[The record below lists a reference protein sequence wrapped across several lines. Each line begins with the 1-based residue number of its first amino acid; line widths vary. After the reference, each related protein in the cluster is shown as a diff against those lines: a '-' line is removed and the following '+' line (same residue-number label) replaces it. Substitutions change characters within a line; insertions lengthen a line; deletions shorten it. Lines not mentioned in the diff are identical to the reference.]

1 MSTTRPSGKQ
11 AIRQKWIWR
20 FPMQS
25 WSLGRSWLDAG
36 LMLCGWTRVLVACC
50 ATMVIASC
58 VRPVARP
65 TASDRISLQSTSGQ
79 AGRLTA
85 EAERAAAMARVE
97 ALRSELAALEQL
109 LADSTLDAATRAT
122 LEGESARL
130 RGEIERAPIESAA
143 QPPGASETP
152 AGSLEGPSASRSG
165 ATGSPSKEKLAP
177 ELVVT
182 LGGGATERID
192 FDLSKQGGRPV
203 VIQFFATW
211 SGPCKATLPMLAKL
225 TDELRGQADVVLIRL
240 MTKNEA
246 SGAAGAS
253 GQASALTT
261 AKETL
266 VKSDAAALV
275 PRVAVDFDRSIVARW
290 GVEAVPTIFLVAPDG
305 TVAQKWQGAGED
317 TYAEI
322 RRAVG
327 ALSPRPVPAPAA
339 PGSEVQ

>member
-1 MSTTRPSGKQ
+1 M
-11 AIRQKWIWR
+11 
-20 FPMQS
+20 
-25 WSLGRSWLDAG
+25 
-36 LMLCGWTRVLVACC
+36 
-50 ATMVIASC
+50 
-58 VRPVARP
+58 
-65 TASDRISLQSTSGQ
+65 SLQLSSGQ

-130 RGEIERAPIESAA
+130 RGEIERARIESAA

-165 ATGSPSKEKLAP
+165 AMGSPSQGKLAP

-182 LGGGATERID
+182 LGGGAAERID

-240 MTKNEA
+240 LMMKDEA

-253 GQASALTT
+253 GQASAMTT

-305 TVAQKWQGAGED
+305 TVAQKWQGAGKD

-322 RRAVG
+322 RRVVG

-339 PGSEVQ
+339 AAAPGKNAQ